1 MLHVYAKPV
10 IIDPEMCTYAIFI
23 FHVIL
28 LLNMLNIYIHFGPP
42 ILYK

>member
-10 IIDPEMCTYAIFI
+10 IIDLEMCTYAIFI
-23 FHVIL
+23 FHVF